1 MSSRLPIILSSV
13 AITLAI
19 AAAVFCGR
27 VIRDQQHLVDQLN
40 DQVAKIQPYAFSRTE
55 LDSFLSR
62 RGGDLAARSA
72 AAPTEPAASSKGD
85 AIPIAGDRRYGD
97 ATAQFSLIEYSDFE
111 CPYCKQYFAVPK
123 AVVDSSRGNAAV
135 VFKHVPIHGEASRRE
150 AFAAECAAAQGGND
164 AFYRMAGAIFSSTAG
179 NGTGTEKP
187 LAVIAS
193 SIGLDGAALSR
204 CIDNQEPLQKVK
216 ADFREA
222 VELGIKETPTTIVRH
237 NPSNRQVVLSGAKG
251 PEDILR
257 AMAKLVQG
265 NGAAQ

>member
-1 MSSRLPIILSSV
+1 MSSRIP
-13 AITLAI
+13 ITLAGLAI
-19 AAAVFCGR
+19 VLSTASALYSAHALR
-27 VIRDQQHLVDQLN
+27 EQQQLVDHLN
-40 DQVAKIQPYAFSRTE
+40 GQVARIQPYAFSRSD
-55 LDSFLSR
+55 LDALLSR
-62 RGGDLAARSA
+62 QSLSVAPP
-72 AAPTEPAASSKGD
+72 AAPEAPPAPMKRESA
-85 AIPIAGDRRYGD
+85 PIAGERRYGD

-123 AVVDSSRGNAAV
+123 AVVDSSRGNASV

-150 AFAAECAAAQGGND
+150 AFAAECAGAQGGND

-237 NPSNRQVVLSGAKG
+237 NPSNKQVVLSGAKG